1 MSDSAPFGHEVPS
14 LLVPEPQATQASGK
28 PPARFVFRKIL
39 GWMAVVLI
47 LTAIFIHGLVGLIA
61 AHRETPRLVS
71 ASELYKDYYRNE
83 VEADTLYNGKL
94 LRVTGEVQE
103 IARNFAG
110 EPYLLLRTTSSNW
123 DRVRSNLRSS
133 EKSKLSELVPGEIV
147 TIEGR
152 GNGFVS
158 GSPQLNDCKIISTDV
173 LGSTP

>member
-1 MSDSAPFGHEVPS
+1 M
-14 LLVPEPQATQASGK
+14 T
-28 PPARFVFRKIL
+28 
-39 GWMAVVLI
+39 VVLI
-47 LTAIFIHGLVGLIA
+47 LTAIFIHGLVGLFA

-103 IARNFAG
+103 IAGNFTG

-133 EKSKLSELVPGEIV
+133 EKSKSSELAPGEIV
-147 TIEGR
+147 TIECR
-152 GNGFVS
+152 GNGFVL
-158 GSPQLNDCKIISTDV
+158 GSPQLNDCKIISTDAQ
-173 LGSTP
+173 GSTP